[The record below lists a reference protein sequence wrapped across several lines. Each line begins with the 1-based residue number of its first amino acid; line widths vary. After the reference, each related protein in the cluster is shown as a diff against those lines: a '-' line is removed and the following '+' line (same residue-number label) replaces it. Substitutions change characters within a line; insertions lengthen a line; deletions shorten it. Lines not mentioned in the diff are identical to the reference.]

1 MSVSHDLCMH
11 KRMYFSTH
19 LRRAA
24 LALANRT
31 RACSS
36 DYRTVVK
43 MDEELTGAD
52 LTFQCLLA
60 MMVLTG

>member
-1 MSVSHDLCMH
+1 MH
-11 KRMYFSTH
+11 KRMHFSTH

-36 DYRTVVK
+36 DYWTVVK